1 MVLKPQDVLIIL
13 KLTVRRE
20 QDWSYASIANELA
33 MSPSEVHAGIRRA
46 TVGRLF
52 SEPDRRPVITNLEE
66 FVVHGVKYAFPVVRG
81 TRTRG
86 IVTAYAALP
95 LNKTIVQEDALPPVW
110 PDPQGETLG
119 ISFSPLYKSVPQA
132 AARDRK
138 LYELLTIVDA
148 FREGRVR
155 ERRIAVEELHRR
167 LHTQV
172 EE

>member
-13 KLTVRRE
+13 KLVVKRG
-20 QDWSYASIANELA
+20 QNWSYASIANELA

-46 TVGRLF
+46 KVGRLF
-52 SEPDRRPVITNLEE
+52 SEPDRRPVIANLEE
-66 FVVHGVKYAFPVVRG
+66 FVVHGVKYAFPVVHG

-86 IVTAYAALP
+86 IVTAYAAKP
-95 LNKTIVQEDALPPVW
+95 LSKVIVQEDTLPPVW

-148 FREGRVR
+148 FREGRAR
-155 ERRIAVEELHRR
+155 EREIAVKELHRQ
-167 LHTQV
+167 LLTQV

>member
-1 MVLKPQDVLIIL
+1 MVLKPQDVLILL
-13 KLTVRRE
+13 KLIDKRR
-20 QDWSYASIANELA
+20 QNWSYASIANELA

-46 TVGRLF
+46 KVARLF
-52 SEPDRRPVITNLEE
+52 SEPDRRPVIANLEE
-66 FVVHGVKYAFPVVRG
+66 FVVHGVKYAFPVVHG

-86 IVTAYAALP
+86 IVTAYAAMP
-95 LNKTIVQEDALPPVW
+95 LSNVIVQEDALPPVW

-155 ERRIAVEELHRR
+155 EREIALKELHRR
-167 LHTQV
+167 LLAQV